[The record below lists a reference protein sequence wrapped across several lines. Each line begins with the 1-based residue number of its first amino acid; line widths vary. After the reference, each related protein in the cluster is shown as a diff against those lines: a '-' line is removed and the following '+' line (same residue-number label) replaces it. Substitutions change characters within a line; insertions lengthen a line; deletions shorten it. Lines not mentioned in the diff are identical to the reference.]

1 MYIQYSMF
9 ICDKFRDYL
18 LFQIKIYLNGASV
31 VESTCSNLFQLELDY
46 RNMINDPSNISNIMN
61 YLMVYKRKKNYL
73 MQIYTR
79 KYVEKI
85 CRRMDGSISKFLQ
98 WQIFSWIISFVIR
111 ISVEIF
117 SLVSNES
124 KAGVPKFF
132 GCAHCWSHSLFFHFI
147 YQIILSPVDQIPK
160 ANDISHQMHNLGP
173 FCNCHDFGN
182 RLHLIA
188 LPPNIVILITIFFFL
203 CFPLLSQNIC
213 NGI

>member
-79 KYVEKI
+79 KYVE
-85 CRRMDGSISKFLQ
+85 
-98 WQIFSWIISFVIR
+98 IFSENGWFN
-111 ISVEIF
+111 F
-117 SLVSNES
+117 
-124 KAGVPKFF
+124 
-132 GCAHCWSHSLFFHFI
+132 
-147 YQIILSPVDQIPK
+147 QIPTM
-160 ANDISHQMHNLGP
+160 ANIFMDYFVCYSH
-173 FCNCHDFGN
+173 FGEN
-182 RLHLIA
+182 IFTCVKWVKSKRTKVLRLCTLLFAFYFLSFIF
-188 LPPNIVILITIFFFL
+188 ILFIKLYWVPWIKYQKQTT
-203 CFPLLSQNIC
+203 
-213 NGI
+213 